1 MTRLRKTLALTL
13 AVPAAVAAV
22 AFAQAKAKEE
32 AAAPVVGKTAPAYTL
47 PDQNGVTHTSVRD
60 KGKVTLLAFYPADFT
75 GGCTQ
80 EAHSLTSA
88 YPALKAEGVTV
99 YGVSVQDP
107 KSHKGFC
114 SKEGI
119 PYDLLADTEKKMAT
133 AYGVL
138 IPGVGIADRVTFIL
152 GADGKVADVDR
163 DVNGHLATCGA
174 DWAAW
179 VKAHPAVT
187 RRASADAVQGSG
199 GGVETTG
206 TPLSAAPFHRVHI
219 KGSEFRPVAASFA
232 THPAGPA
239 VIGKAAPA
247 FSLPNVET
255 NTQIALNPQALTK
268 KATVVMFVS
277 TRCPYSNAYNG
288 RMTALANKYRPLG
301 VAFVAVNANKNEPL
315 AECAAYQKAQAFPF
329 PTLKDADDRVADAY
343 GAHVTPET
351 YLIDSR
357 GVLVY
362 HGRIDNSMDPAEVKT
377 HDLANALDAT
387 LAGRAVV
394 KAETKAFGCGIKR

>member
-1 MTRLRKTLALTL
+1 MIRFRKTLALTL

-32 AAAPVVGKTAPAYTL
+32 AAAPVVGKAAPAYTL
-47 PDQNGVTHTSVRD
+47 PDQNGVTHTSARD

-119 PYDLLADTEKKMAT
+119 PYDLLADTGKKMAT

-152 GADGKVADVDR
+152 GADGKVAYVDR

-174 DWAAW
+174 DWVAW
-179 VKAHPAVT
+179 VKAHPGIQGT
-187 RRASADAVQGSG
+187 RPAPSSLRASLNTNKAVALYRTIRSD
-199 GGVETTG
+199 VFLAG
-206 TPLSAAPFHRVHI
+206 T
-219 KGSEFRPVAASFA
+219 A
-232 THPAGPA
+232 TP
-239 VIGKAAPA
+239 GKAAPE
-247 FSLPNVET
+247 FLLPDVAAG
-255 NTQIALNPQALTK
+255 QMYSLTK
-268 KATVVMFVS
+268 LGAGKKVTVVMFVS

>member
-1 MTRLRKTLALTL
+1 MTRFRKTLALTL
-13 AVPAAVAAV
+13 AVPAAVAAL
-22 AFAQAKAKEE
+22 AFTQAKAKED
-32 AAAPVVGKTAPAYTL
+32 AAAPIVGKAAPAYAL
-47 PDQNGVTHTSVRD
+47 PDQNSVSHTSAGD
-60 KGKVTLLAFYPADFT
+60 KGHVTLLAFYPADFT

-119 PYDLLADTEKKMAT
+119 PYNLLADTEKKMAA

-138 IPGVGIADRVTFIL
+138 IPGVGIANRVTFIL
-152 GADGKVADVDR
+152 GADGKVAYVDR
-163 DVNGHLATCGA
+163 DVNSHLATCGA

-187 RRASADAVQGSG
+187 RRASADSDRIDHDKDG
-199 GGVETTG
+199 GILVKDLY
-206 TPLSAAPFHRVHI
+206 P
-219 KGSEFRPVAASFA
+219 ASFHTDLTKSA
-232 THPAGPA
+232 LVSRVSGPA
-239 VIGKAAPA
+239 VVGQVAPA
-247 FSLPNVET
+247 FSLPNAET
-255 NTQIALNPQALTK
+255 NTQIALDPQALTK

-288 RMTALANKYRPLG
+288 RMTALANKYGPLG
-301 VAFVAVNANKNEPL
+301 VAFVAVNANRNEPL

-329 PTLKDADDRVADAY
+329 PTLKDADDRVANAY
-343 GAHVTPET
+343 GARVTPET
-351 YLIDSR
+351 YVIDST
-357 GVLVY
+357 GKLVY

-387 LAGRAVV
+387 LAGRAVA
-394 KAETKAFGCGIKR
+394 KPETKAFGCGIKR

>member
-1 MTRLRKTLALTL
+1 MTRTRKTIALTL
-13 AVPAAVAAV
+13 TATAAVAAI
-22 AFAQAKAKEE
+22 AFTQAKAKED
-32 AAAPVVGKTAPAYTL
+32 AAAPVVGKPAPAYTL
-47 PDQNGVTHTSVRD
+47 PDQNGVTHTSAGD

-80 EAHSLTSA
+80 EAHSLTAA
-88 YPALKAEGVTV
+88 YKTLKAEGVTV

-119 PYDLLADTEKKMAT
+119 PYDLLADTEKKMAA

-138 IPGVGIADRVTFIL
+138 IPGAGIANRVTFIL
-152 GADGKVADVDR
+152 GADGKVAYVDK

-174 DWAAW
+174 DWATW
-179 VKAHPAVT
+179 VKAHPAVV
-187 RRASADAVQGSG
+187 RRASVDVPLLSQSSSRPKSQVQASL
-199 GGVETTG
+199 VNV
-206 TPLSAAPFHRVHI
+206 AFF
-219 KGSEFRPVAASFA
+219 FRA
-232 THPAGPA
+232 AGPA
-239 VIGKAAPA
+239 AVGQSAPGFTLHDVATGAATSA
-247 FSLPNVET
+247 N
-255 NTQIALNPQALTK
+255 ALADGK
-268 KATVVMFVS
+268 KAIVVMFVS

-288 RMTALANKYRPLG
+288 RMTALANKYGPLG

-315 AECAAYQKAQAFPF
+315 AECASYQKAQAFPF
-329 PTLKDADDRVADAY
+329 PTLKDADDRVANAY

-351 YLIDSR
+351 YLIDSK

-362 HGRIDNSMDPAEVKT
+362 HGRIDNSMDESEVKT

-387 LAGRAVV
+387 LAGKPVAR
-394 KAETKAFGCGIKR
+394 AETKAFGCGIKR